1 MALKSFIVQ
10 ALGPE
15 EVRHLTLGIMTFGRM
30 TLSITIM
37 VGTSALMTLSITKVL
52 LC

>member
-15 EVRHLTLGIMTFGRM
+15 EVRLDTRHNDIRQNDTQHNNNDGH
-30 TLSITIM
+30 
-37 VGTSALMTLSITKVL
+37 SALMTLSITKVL